1 MTPAPQRSLNSH
13 ESAVLTELT
22 DATTAAKH
30 AALEAR
36 RVAIEAH
43 RAAEERRAALDYMP
57 ARAALE
63 HWAEATDVAAVRP
76 QTTQFVRD
84 AAGAIPSP
92 PFLEEQQPSPPTFYT
107 PGSVVA
113 RV

>member
-63 HWAEATDVAAVRP
+63 HWAEATDVAA
-76 QTTQFVRD
+76 TSSL
-84 AAGAIPSP
+84 AIPSP